1 MGFIKCIIEKSIDI
15 QLIDADLLEWY
26 VYGITKRFLE
36 FFTWTIILLFGTLYF
51 GFCQTIAFG
60 GAFCFIR
67 KFTNGYHAST
77 WYYCLLISLS
87 LEFAGL
93 CLASHL
99 LFFHSLILLIFS
111 DIIIIFLSPCNN
123 LYMHFSD
130 DELHALR
137 PKILF
142 RLAILN
148 SIYLLVI
155 TSYPIFSYSI
165 VTALSA
171 DAILLLIAHVTY

>member
-1 MGFIKCIIEKSIDI
+1 MDNHSVVWDFV
-15 QLIDADLLEWY
+15 LW
-26 VYGITKRFLE
+26 FLPNDC
-36 FFTWTIILLFGTLYF
+36 FRRSILLYTKIHEWLSRFYMVLL
-51 GFCQTIAFG
+51 
-60 GAFCFIR
+60 FIDFPFIGICR
-67 KFTNGYHAST
+67 FVPGISFT
-77 WYYCLLISLS
+77 
-87 LEFAGL
+87 
-93 CLASHL
+93 
-99 LFFHSLILLIFS
+99 FFHSLILLIFS

-148 SIYLLVI
+148 SIYLLGI